1 MKLVFSFLFSFGF
14 YQTYAQQKFEGT
26 IVYKVAAPDEDT
38 ATLKVQFGKNA
49 LSIDF
54 QRRGP
59 GGKEQV
65 LVDLE
70 SGKTFELDMGMK
82 TYAVKKMFSRT
93 RPREAGSSGKIA
105 GYDVTAIDLSE
116 KGIAALVAN
125 MNRGQVLIYPSNDL
139 YYPVPEQYISNIAL
153 SMVYD
158 NKIILG
164 LSLIDHNGRVDGKM
178 DTIRIMA
185 SSVVPE
191 VFPENHFNIPEGFFT
206 EQEAM
211 MPPPPPVY
219 IESGTDSVTYPVPPP
234 PAWPPVAPE
243 KKNTKK
249 KANTTD
255 KPMRKPGK
263 N

>member
-1 MKLVFSFLFSFGF
+1 
-14 YQTYAQQKFEGT
+14 
-26 IVYKVAAPDEDT
+26 VAAPDEDT
-38 ATLKVQFGKNA
+38 ASLKLQFGKNA

-54 QRRGP
+54 QRRGS
-59 GGKEQV
+59 GGMEQV

-70 SGKTFELDMGMK
+70 SGKIYELNMGMK
-82 TYAVKKMFSRT
+82 TYTVRNLFSRT
-93 RPREAGSSGKIA
+93 RPREAGSSGRIA

-139 YYPVPEQYISNIAL
+139 HYPVPEQYISNIAL

-185 SSVVPE
+185 STVVPE
-191 VFPENHFNIPEGFFT
+191 VFPENHFNIPEGFFP
-206 EQEAM
+206 EQQAM
-211 MPPPPPVY
+211 VPPPPPVY
-219 IESGTDSVTYPVPPP
+219 IESGADSVTYPVPPP
-234 PAWPPVAPE
+234 PAWPPVPE

-249 KANTTD
+249 KTNTT
-255 KPMRKPGK
+255 KSPMRKPGK